1 MTAAPE
7 AAPHLRRKLNPQK
20 THSPLWPKLPPA
32 EDSVPPAPAEK
43 PAGNSIDAKLDAIL
57 NAVTTLVKALSQ
69 KAQEPVQPPAD
80 ADPGKDDGVDGLLAG
95 ITKAHRTAQHRLPTV
110 PAAPAT
116 KQSVK
121 NRRPR
126 MTHSTRTSIRRLDR
140 MALSQLNPQIIGA
153 EMEHGFA
160 GSYARQPDMIV
171 VTRPVGEKEPLPFGM
186 ALMYDANG
194 AVVLMQGSGVTADR
208 FAGVA
213 GREMRSALSYT
224 DQNTGAYT
232 TGNAG
237 SVFQRGSINVLCQ
250 KGTPKRGGAVYVRII
265 KNTSLPNAVVGGFEA
280 EADSTSANTVKLT
293 GCQWGGSAD
302 ANGVAELVILT
313 RQNV

>member
-1 MTAAPE
+1 
-7 AAPHLRRKLNPQK
+7 
-20 THSPLWPKLPPA
+20 
-32 EDSVPPAPAEK
+32 
-43 PAGNSIDAKLDAIL
+43 
-57 NAVTTLVKALSQ
+57 
-69 KAQEPVQPPAD
+69 
-80 ADPGKDDGVDGLLAG
+80 
-95 ITKAHRTAQHRLPTV
+95 
-110 PAAPAT
+110 
-116 KQSVK
+116 
-121 NRRPR
+121 
-126 MTHSTRTSIRRLDR
+126 
-140 MALSQLNPQIIGA
+140 MALSQLNPQIIVA

-232 TGNAG
+232 TGDAG
-237 SVFQRGSINVLCQ
+237 SVFQRGSINVKCQ
-250 KGTPKRGGAVYVRII
+250 RGAPALGGDVYVRIL
-265 KNTSLPNAVVGGFEA
+265 TTADYPAAVVGGFEA
-280 EADSTSANTVKLT
+280 IADDKTAGNTVKLPN
-293 GCQWGGSAD
+293 CQWGGPAD

>member
-1 MTAAPE
+1 
-7 AAPHLRRKLNPQK
+7 
-20 THSPLWPKLPPA
+20 
-32 EDSVPPAPAEK
+32 
-43 PAGNSIDAKLDAIL
+43 
-57 NAVTTLVKALSQ
+57 
-69 KAQEPVQPPAD
+69 
-80 ADPGKDDGVDGLLAG
+80 
-95 ITKAHRTAQHRLPTV
+95 
-110 PAAPAT
+110 
-116 KQSVK
+116 
-121 NRRPR
+121 
-126 MTHSTRTSIRRLDR
+126 

-232 TGNAG
+232 TGDAG

-280 EADSTSANTVKLT
+280 EADSTSTSANTVKLT

>member
-1 MTAAPE
+1 
-7 AAPHLRRKLNPQK
+7 
-20 THSPLWPKLPPA
+20 
-32 EDSVPPAPAEK
+32 
-43 PAGNSIDAKLDAIL
+43 
-57 NAVTTLVKALSQ
+57 
-69 KAQEPVQPPAD
+69 
-80 ADPGKDDGVDGLLAG
+80 
-95 ITKAHRTAQHRLPTV
+95 
-110 PAAPAT
+110 
-116 KQSVK
+116 
-121 NRRPR
+121 
-126 MTHSTRTSIRRLDR
+126 

-232 TGNAG
+232 TGDAG
-237 SVFQRGSINVLCQ
+237 SVFQ
-250 KGTPKRGGAVYVRII
+250 RGGAVYVRII

>member
-1 MTAAPE
+1 
-7 AAPHLRRKLNPQK
+7 
-20 THSPLWPKLPPA
+20 
-32 EDSVPPAPAEK
+32 
-43 PAGNSIDAKLDAIL
+43 
-57 NAVTTLVKALSQ
+57 
-69 KAQEPVQPPAD
+69 
-80 ADPGKDDGVDGLLAG
+80 
-95 ITKAHRTAQHRLPTV
+95 
-110 PAAPAT
+110 
-116 KQSVK
+116 
-121 NRRPR
+121 
-126 MTHSTRTSIRRLDR
+126 

-213 GREMRSALSYT
+213 GREMRSALS
-224 DQNTGAYT
+224 YT

>member
-1 MTAAPE
+1 
-7 AAPHLRRKLNPQK
+7 
-20 THSPLWPKLPPA
+20 
-32 EDSVPPAPAEK
+32 
-43 PAGNSIDAKLDAIL
+43 
-57 NAVTTLVKALSQ
+57 
-69 KAQEPVQPPAD
+69 
-80 ADPGKDDGVDGLLAG
+80 
-95 ITKAHRTAQHRLPTV
+95 
-110 PAAPAT
+110 
-116 KQSVK
+116 
-121 NRRPR
+121 
-126 MTHSTRTSIRRLDR
+126 

-153 EMEHGFA
+153 EMDHGFA

-232 TGNAG
+232 TGDAG

-302 ANGVAELVILT
+302 ANGVAELVIPT

>member
-1 MTAAPE
+1 
-7 AAPHLRRKLNPQK
+7 
-20 THSPLWPKLPPA
+20 
-32 EDSVPPAPAEK
+32 
-43 PAGNSIDAKLDAIL
+43 
-57 NAVTTLVKALSQ
+57 
-69 KAQEPVQPPAD
+69 
-80 ADPGKDDGVDGLLAG
+80 
-95 ITKAHRTAQHRLPTV
+95 
-110 PAAPAT
+110 
-116 KQSVK
+116 
-121 NRRPR
+121 
-126 MTHSTRTSIRRLDR
+126 

-232 TGNAG
+232 TGDAG

-265 KNTSLPNAVVGGFEA
+265 KNTSLPNAVVGGFEP
-280 EADSTSANTVKLT
+280 
-293 GCQWGGSAD
+293 
-302 ANGVAELVILT
+302 
-313 RQNV
+313 RQTAPAPTP

>member
-1 MTAAPE
+1 
-7 AAPHLRRKLNPQK
+7 
-20 THSPLWPKLPPA
+20 
-32 EDSVPPAPAEK
+32 
-43 PAGNSIDAKLDAIL
+43 
-57 NAVTTLVKALSQ
+57 
-69 KAQEPVQPPAD
+69 
-80 ADPGKDDGVDGLLAG
+80 
-95 ITKAHRTAQHRLPTV
+95 
-110 PAAPAT
+110 
-116 KQSVK
+116 
-121 NRRPR
+121 
-126 MTHSTRTSIRRLDR
+126 

-171 VTRPVGEKEPLPFGM
+171 VTRPVGEKEPLPFGI

-232 TGNAG
+232 TGDAG

-302 ANGVAELVILT
+302 ANGVAELVILRT
-313 RQNV
+313 CNRRNRIWQISRMSAISMPVCLPRSWAVLRRPALLLPWTQQALRLVAHS

>member
-1 MTAAPE
+1 
-7 AAPHLRRKLNPQK
+7 
-20 THSPLWPKLPPA
+20 
-32 EDSVPPAPAEK
+32 
-43 PAGNSIDAKLDAIL
+43 
-57 NAVTTLVKALSQ
+57 
-69 KAQEPVQPPAD
+69 
-80 ADPGKDDGVDGLLAG
+80 
-95 ITKAHRTAQHRLPTV
+95 
-110 PAAPAT
+110 
-116 KQSVK
+116 
-121 NRRPR
+121 
-126 MTHSTRTSIRRLDR
+126 

-232 TGNAG
+232 TGDAG
-237 SVFQRGSINVLCQ
+237 SRVPARQHQRAVPEGHPEARRRSVRAHHQEHFAPQCC
-250 KGTPKRGGAVYVRII
+250 RGR
-265 KNTSLPNAVVGGFEA
+265 L
-280 EADSTSANTVKLT
+280 
-293 GCQWGGSAD
+293 
-302 ANGVAELVILT
+302 
-313 RQNV
+313 

>member
-1 MTAAPE
+1 
-7 AAPHLRRKLNPQK
+7 
-20 THSPLWPKLPPA
+20 
-32 EDSVPPAPAEK
+32 
-43 PAGNSIDAKLDAIL
+43 
-57 NAVTTLVKALSQ
+57 
-69 KAQEPVQPPAD
+69 
-80 ADPGKDDGVDGLLAG
+80 
-95 ITKAHRTAQHRLPTV
+95 
-110 PAAPAT
+110 
-116 KQSVK
+116 
-121 NRRPR
+121 
-126 MTHSTRTSIRRLDR
+126 

-224 DQNTGAYT
+224 DQNTGTSAVVAVEPYQNTGTYT
-232 TGNAG
+232 TGDAG

>member
-1 MTAAPE
+1 
-7 AAPHLRRKLNPQK
+7 
-20 THSPLWPKLPPA
+20 
-32 EDSVPPAPAEK
+32 
-43 PAGNSIDAKLDAIL
+43 
-57 NAVTTLVKALSQ
+57 
-69 KAQEPVQPPAD
+69 
-80 ADPGKDDGVDGLLAG
+80 
-95 ITKAHRTAQHRLPTV
+95 
-110 PAAPAT
+110 
-116 KQSVK
+116 
-121 NRRPR
+121 
-126 MTHSTRTSIRRLDR
+126 

-232 TGNAG
+232 TGDAG

-250 KGTPKRGGAVYVRII
+250 KGTPKRGAQCTCASSR
-265 KNTSLPNAVVGGFEA
+265 TLRSPMLSWAALRP
-280 EADSTSANTVKLT
+280 
-293 GCQWGGSAD
+293 
-302 ANGVAELVILT
+302 
-313 RQNV
+313 RQTAPAPTP

>member
-1 MTAAPE
+1 
-7 AAPHLRRKLNPQK
+7 
-20 THSPLWPKLPPA
+20 
-32 EDSVPPAPAEK
+32 
-43 PAGNSIDAKLDAIL
+43 
-57 NAVTTLVKALSQ
+57 
-69 KAQEPVQPPAD
+69 
-80 ADPGKDDGVDGLLAG
+80 
-95 ITKAHRTAQHRLPTV
+95 
-110 PAAPAT
+110 
-116 KQSVK
+116 
-121 NRRPR
+121 
-126 MTHSTRTSIRRLDR
+126 

-232 TGNAG
+232 TGDAG

-250 KGTPKRGGAVYVRII
+250 KGTPKRGGAVYGRII

-280 EADSTSANTVKLT
+280 EADSTSANTVTITAIIPAYGIRKIIMAMASIMPSTQASFTCPTIKLRKLLFNT
-293 GCQWGGSAD
+293 SSTSNNFDSA
-302 ANGVAELVILT
+302 AGQYV
-313 RQNV
+313 